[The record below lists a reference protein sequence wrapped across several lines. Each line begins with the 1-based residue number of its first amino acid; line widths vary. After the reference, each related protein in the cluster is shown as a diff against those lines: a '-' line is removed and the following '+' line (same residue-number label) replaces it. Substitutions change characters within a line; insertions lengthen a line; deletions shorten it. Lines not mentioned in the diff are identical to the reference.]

1 MSDQSGTC
9 NAGGQATFS
18 VPPTANR
25 VLIAS
30 SLGTFLP
37 TGRLLL
43 PPSSTSNQ
51 LHLMSRLQGTHWEP
65 LEVGRR
71 VEGTAIFFFF
81 GFFCLSLPLLP
92 LVSIRS
98 RPRPLPLP
106 TQAVQAVQSQER
118 AGWNYKTAL
127 RRCFLPSSS
136 LRPFLPSFDIP
147 SRSRA
152 FLATCDRRD

>member
-1 MSDQSGTC
+1 MQCRGT
-9 NAGGQATFS
+9 GHFLR
-18 VPPTANR
+18 TANR

-81 GFFCLSLPLLP
+81 VFLLPLSPSSLS

-106 TQAVQAVQSQER
+106 TQAVQAAQSQDR
-118 AGWNYKTAL
+118 AGWNKKTAL

-136 LRPFLPSFDIP
+136 LRPFLPSFDFP